1 MLFLAVG
8 SPTILTVSC
17 WNINSAVYRMWYVVY
32 RKENSE
38 TNVTIGYM
46 RYGLLIGS
54 EIQFVISKG
63 LKYVNKE
70 GIERIDEKLDR
81 LPKVMTVLMGEPR

>member
-1 MLFLAVG
+1 MG

-17 WNINSAVYRMWYVVY
+17 WSINSSVYRMWYVVY